1 MLYAR
6 TFFYRV
12 RARAPWWSPI
22 LTVAVAPI
30 LTARLLL
37 PRRAFLPTCRHG
49 YQGACPGNG
58 GGSFPPLAPG
68 VTRPS
73 PPAAAAAA
81 GIPTAL
87 GPPRPHHATRPTFP
101 AAAFW
106 KQNGEVSSLAE
117 VCADFSSKQW
127 KPIACHCCHGVGWW
141 GNLTCDEWWC
151 HCTMF

>member
-1 MLYAR
+1 M
-6 TFFYRV
+6 
-12 RARAPWWSPI
+12 
-22 LTVAVAPI
+22 API

-81 GIPTAL
+81 AAGIPTAL

-101 AAAFW
+101 AAAFR

-117 VCADFSSKQW
+117 RYV
-127 KPIACHCCHGVGWW
+127 PISHPNNKKRLHVIAVTAWDVG
-141 GNLTCDEWWC
+141 GNLTCDE
-151 HCTMF
+151 